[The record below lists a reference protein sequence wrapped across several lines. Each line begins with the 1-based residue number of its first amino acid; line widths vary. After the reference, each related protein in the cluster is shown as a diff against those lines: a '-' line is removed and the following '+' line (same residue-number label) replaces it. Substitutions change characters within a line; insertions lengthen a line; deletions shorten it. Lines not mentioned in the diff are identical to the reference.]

1 MDKRQKDLASLL
13 RFSFYKLK
21 EPKYIKSFQI
31 TWLLDDQITF
41 TNHSVQIIWLG
52 MEVNDVQQIQRHGK
66 CC

>member
-1 MDKRQKDLASLL
+1 MGKRQKDLASLL
-13 RFSFYKLK
+13 RFIFYKLM
-21 EPKYIKSFQI
+21 EPKYIKGFQI
-31 TWLLDDQITF
+31 TWLLDAQITF